1 MVDWQKQ
8 RVLIIGAARQGMALA
23 RYLASQE
30 ADVVVTDHR
39 QPTDLEAEKEELAV
53 LGVQGVFGGHPIH
66 LLNEC
71 DLICPSAGVPLT
83 IPLLIEARARGIP
96 LSNDSQ
102 IFLETAPCQVI
113 GITGSSGKTTTTS
126 LVGGMVEAG
135 IGADRTWIGGNI
147 GNPLI
152 ADLPKMAPDHIAV
165 MELSSFQLEIMNRAP
180 HVAAVLNVT
189 PNHLDRHLTMEAYT
203 GAKSKILVHQTSAD
217 VAVLGYDDPV
227 AWGLKDLVQGE
238 LITFGKNASLPN
250 LSGVCVQ
257 NEMICYWNGEHSM
270 DIFPLENIKL
280 RGEHNLMNVIAA
292 CAVASAV
299 GLSFQAMKAGVEGFT
314 GVDHRLEFVRS
325 WGGADWYNDS
335 IATAPERA
343 IAAIQS
349 FDEPIVLLA
358 GGRDKDLPW
367 DEWANL
373 VRQRVDHLIIFGEAL
388 EIVKRA
394 IKTTSPGD
402 YGLTIN
408 CHSNLKEAVMKAS
421 EIVKPGDVVLFSPG
435 GTSFDEFRDFAER
448 GDWFKKWVNKLPQ

>member
-23 RYLASQE
+23 RYLASQGAE
-30 ADVVVTDHR
+30 VVVTDHR
-39 QPTDLEAEKEELAV
+39 QPIDLEPEVKELEA
-53 LGVQGVFGGHPIH
+53 LGVQGVFGAHPIH
-66 LLNEC
+66 LLNGC
-71 DLICPSAGVPLT
+71 DLVCPSAGVPLT
-83 IPLLIEARARGIP
+83 IPLLVEAQARGIP

-102 IFLETAPCQVI
+102 IFLEKTPCQVI
-113 GITGSSGKTTTTS
+113 GITGSAGKTTTTS
-126 LVGGMVEAG
+126 LVGRMVEAG

-152 ADLPKMAPDHIAV
+152 ADNAKMAPDHIAV
-165 MELSSFQLEIMNRAP
+165 MELSSFQLEIMTLAP
-180 HVAAVLNVT
+180 QVAAVLNVT

-203 GAKSKILVHQTSAD
+203 NAKSQILIHQTSAD
-217 VAVLGYDDPV
+217 IAVLGYDDPV

-238 LITFGKNASLPN
+238 LITFGKNAPKSN
-250 LSGVCVQ
+250 LSGVYVQ
-257 NEMICYWNGEHSM
+257 NEMIRYWNGKRSL
-270 DIFPLENIKL
+270 DIFPLEIIKL

-292 CAVASAV
+292 CAIASAV
-299 GLSFQAMKAGVEGFT
+299 GLPFQAMKAGIEGFT
-314 GVDHRLEFVRS
+314 SVDHRLEFVRS

-343 IAAIQS
+343 IAAIHS

-367 DEWANL
+367 NEWAKL
-373 VRQRVDHLIIFGEAL
+373 VRQRVDHLIIFGEAQ

-394 IKTTSPGD
+394 INTTSPGD

-408 CHSNLKEAVMKAS
+408 CCSDLEDALKKAS
-421 EIVKPGDVVLFSPG
+421 EIVQPGDVVLLSPG
-435 GTSFDEFRDFAER
+435 GTSFDEFHDFAER
-448 GDWFKKWVNKLPQ
+448 GDWFKKWVNKLP